1 MSSVTPYSY
10 SKKYLDS
17 HIEERYQDAS
27 QRIYLQ
33 YMKQKSLRKPGD
45 KQLGPYLTVANVKQQ
60 FEKQTAK
67 SAVCVI
73 L

>member
-1 MSSVTPYSY
+1 MSTVTPYSH
-10 SKKYLDS
+10 SKKYLET
-17 HIEERYQDAS
+17 HINERYQDAS

-33 YMKQKSLRKPGD
+33 YMKHKSLRKPGD

-60 FEKQTAK
+60 LDEQDTK